1 MPPDNHLPSLILVS
15 RTWALGGSSEYVKPE
30 WRLKRRLIMSVKNN
44 RNPARDGLK
53 ENIDRINSVGPIL
66 HSLKDIEPD
75 TLFLVLGAYRY
86 LFMRL
91 SIACLDS
98 IVAKHNPG
106 FPGEFPVEIDEKAG
120 GTFTWVEGLEPNK
133 FSTQP
138 DGKMDLEAWLKFSIQ
153 MHETIGETLYKQ
165 VIEAEKNALALG
177 KYLKKNF
184 PKK

>member
-1 MPPDNHLPSLILVS
+1 
-15 RTWALGGSSEYVKPE
+15 
-30 WRLKRRLIMSVKNN
+30 MSARNN
-44 RNPARDGLK
+44 SNPARDALK

-98 IVAKHNPG
+98 IVAKHNPV
-106 FPGEFPVEIDEKAG
+106 FPGEFPVEIDEKEG
-120 GTFTWVEGLEPNK
+120 GTFTWVEGLAPNK
-133 FSTQP
+133 FCTQP
-138 DGKMDLEAWLKFSIQ
+138 DGKMDLESWLKFSIQ
-153 MHETIGETLYKQ
+153 MHEAIGAVLSKQ
-165 VIEAEKNALALG
+165 VIEAEKNVLALE